1 MPLIYHKNVIIT
13 QKGYKMRRKLLFVL
27 LAVCALL
34 SACGNATVSITETI
48 KEYEAMSYGE
58 YKEKTGNEAAFYHG
72 SFFIG
77 EIPDASFCVIYS
89 GEYDEEMA
97 AAILKDGDMPIRIEG
112 TLSDLMTGIKEEMSL
127 AELAKALSKGG
138 KLEAAFE
145 VLEGGGT
152 AYYVGDKYALISF
165 DNDKDGAFDRT
176 LLLSLDDA
184 SGETI
189 GPETVAWLERL

>member
-1 MPLIYHKNVIIT
+1 
-13 QKGYKMRRKLLFVL
+13 MRKKLVVAL

-34 SACGNATVSITETI
+34 SACGKNSENAAVSITEI
-48 KEYEAMSYGE
+48 VKEYEAMSYGA
-58 YKEKTGNEAAFYHG
+58 YKEKTGNEAEFYHG

-77 EIPDASFCVIYS
+77 EIPDASFCVVYS

-97 AAILKDGDMPIRIEG
+97 AAMLKDSDMPIRIEG
-112 TLSDLMTGIKEEMSL
+112 TLSDLMTGIKEEMPL
-127 AELAKALSKGG
+127 AELAKALSEGG

-152 AYYVGDKYALISF
+152 AYYVGDKYASIPF
-165 DNDKDGAFDRT
+165 DSDKDGAFDRT

-184 SGETI
+184 AGETI